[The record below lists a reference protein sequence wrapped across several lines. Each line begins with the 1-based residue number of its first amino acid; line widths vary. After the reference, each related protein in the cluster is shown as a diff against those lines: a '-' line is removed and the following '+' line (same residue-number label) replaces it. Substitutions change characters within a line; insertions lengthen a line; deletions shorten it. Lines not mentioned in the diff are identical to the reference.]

1 MGGFGVRG
9 SGALNAGVLR
19 IAGLAWLV
27 AVAACGVERF
37 DSASCACVGEHP
49 RPRSTLEEMQLSQC
63 VLTSRGDGPRE
74 FDETQCRLWLAS
86 PWLKEPPSDDVAGR
100 VLEFTFHYQGGGGN
114 RPPKLPPLDGR
125 IPWAQDNPCII
136 GPFAV
141 ISGPLPEAT
150 LREQALAAACP
161 DMADT
166 ACRHRYLTEAV
177 QLLRPHVE
185 FELFGEK
192 ALPLPLYC
200 GIRSDGSL
208 DLASIGHHWWRMP
221 AAKPGSVP
229 PAFAAEVPRVDLG
242 ALLAEIQWMR
252 QVHPDIS
259 VRLAAEDDVTW
270 GDYWAVWWAIDEA
283 VTTDRSDRHWS
294 RVHEPVL
301 AAQASDTAMDD
312 DTHPT
317 IADSPIYT
325 CSQWRSRHRVVNS
338 DFNLWRG
345 IGWPP

>member
-27 AVAACGVERF
+27 AVAACSVERF

-49 RPRSTLEEMQLSQC
+49 RPRSTLEELQLSRC

-100 VLEFTFHYQGGGGN
+100 VLEQDTRSQRWSGHWVPRGSW
-114 RPPKLPPLDGR
+114 PDGR
-125 IPWAQDNPCII
+125 IPWAQDDPCAASWKFE
-136 GPFAV
+136 GDESKVPTVA
-141 ISGPLPEAT
+141 E
-150 LREQALAAACP
+150 REQALAAACA

-177 QLLRPHVE
+177 HLLRPHAE
-185 FELFGEK
+185 FEQRGAE
-192 ALPLPLYC
+192 AVALPLYC

-208 DLASIGHHWWRMP
+208 DLASIGHHWWRLP
-221 AAKPGSVP
+221 AAKRGSVP
-229 PAFAAEVPRVDLG
+229 PALAAEVPRVDVG
-242 ALLAEIQWMR
+242 ALVAEIRWMR
-252 QVHPDIS
+252 QLHPDVS
-259 VRLAAEDDVTW
+259 VELAAQDGVSW

-283 VTTDRSDRHWS
+283 VSAGRSDRHS
-294 RVHEPVL
+294 SSLHDSVL
-301 AAQASDTAMDD
+301 SGAASGTAMDQEID
-312 DTHPT
+312 VDGVDLPACRRWH
-317 IADSPIYT
+317 A
-325 CSQWRSRHRVVNS
+325 QHRILFS
-338 DFNLWRG
+338 DFNMWRT